1 MNISFI
7 HIGKT
12 GGTTI
17 DTLLRSKINKYNE
30 YHLTNNYVGKSYGFG
45 SIPVNKLVFVRDK

>member
-1 MNISFI
+1 MDSDISFI

-17 DTLLRSKINKYNE
+17 WKLFNDETSLMLKRIILLTIMIYQIKKNM
-30 YHLTNNYVGKSYGFG
+30 LYG
-45 SIPVNKLVFVRDK
+45 